1 MSKRELSVLESTML
15 IAGNGL
21 GTGILAIPYIA
32 SKTGFYSIVLCVI
45 IAYAVSVVMHLMVA
59 DLVLHSKNSS
69 QLIGIFKEHLF
80 CGKYGNIA
88 TFVFFIV
95 LAIVLFLNLTIY
107 IICASDVMIT
117 MLAFSDTVAKI
128 IFYGISSS
136 IVFLGIKVIG
146 VSEKY
151 SMILILLVVLYLS
164 ILSRWNIVR
173 NLEFNFGGTMKST
186 VLYGMLMFSFS
197 ALFSVPQV
205 VNNIENIS
213 KIKFA
218 VIAGIGLNALITM
231 IFIVSVL
238 TASEEIT
245 SVATIGLSNS
255 IGFASQIA
263 CSVFVL
269 LAMFT
274 SYWSIAFA
282 QLDIINEQTKADR
295 RLCWLIATVPT
306 IFISIFLPGS
316 FISYIQVAGGSVA
329 LIIGCLLLPTY
340 YKAIVNSNNQ
350 LILGRIGKSKFLLLF
365 IFVCYLIM
373 AISSFIKI

>member
-350 LILGRIGKSKFLLLF
+350 LILGRIGKSKFLLSF